1 MKKTFAIVA
10 ILAFWPGTVGTGQP
24 DREEVVLAQANPG
37 IKADLNSL
45 GFLKG
50 TWTGKVGSDWVEETW
65 SAPHGDGII
74 GMFRW
79 QVGGKTTT
87 LWELLSIKDEGGV
100 PVLRLRHFDQKLNPW
115 PSEAGEVER
124 MPAAEVTP
132 NRVLF
137 AAAIEG
143 IAGLKSVEYKC
154 TSQDVLEITITYRD
168 AARPPLK
175 FELKRESAK

>member
-10 ILAFWPGTVGTGQP
+10 ILALLAGTVGTGQP
-24 DREEVVLAQANPG
+24 DREEVVLVQANPG
-37 IKADLNSL
+37 IQADLKSL

-50 TWTGKVGSDWVEETW
+50 TWTGKVGNDWVEETW

-79 QVGGKTTT
+79 QVGGTTT
-87 LWELLSIKDEGGV
+87 TMWELLSIKDEGGV

-124 MPAAEVTP
+124 MPAAEVTS
-132 NRVLF
+132 NRVRF
-137 AAAIEG
+137 VAALEG
-143 IAGLKSVEYKC
+143 GAGLKSVEYKC
-154 TSQDVLEITITYRD
+154 PSAEVLEVTIRYRD
-168 AARPPLK
+168 AARPPLE
-175 FELKRESAK
+175 FNLKREDAK

>member
-1 MKKTFAIVA
+1 MKKTFALVA
-10 ILAFWPGTVGTGQP
+10 ILVLLAGTVGTGQP
-24 DREEVVLAQANPG
+24 DGEKVALAQANPG
-37 IKADLNSL
+37 IKADLRSL

-50 TWTGKVGSDWVEETW
+50 IWTGKVGSDWVEETW

-87 LWELLSIKDEGGV
+87 MWELLSIKDEGGV
-100 PVLRLRHFDQKLNPW
+100 PVLRLRHFDQKLSPW

-137 AAAIEG
+137 VAALEG

-154 TSQDVLEITITYRD
+154 PSPDVLEITIRYRD
-168 AARPPLK
+168 AARPPLE